1 MGNSARETERG
12 RERMEAAE
20 RERGGADLL
29 RMGNSNSASESAMRL
44 FNGNN
49 QYYKA
54 HSSCVTSPSI
64 YFSSLRRPNPEFLIH
79 L

>member
-20 RERGGADLL
+20 GERGGDDLL

-54 HSSCVTSPSI
+54 HLSLCHVALHLFQFPPSSEP
-64 YFSSLRRPNPEFLIH
+64 
-79 L
+79 